1 MAKYPHPPRSRS
13 TFRQADMT
21 KAIRSAE
28 AAGFEIGGVEVT
40 RDGTIRVLAKGD
52 DQKTDMPEHIINQL

>member
-1 MAKYPHPPRSRS
+1 
-13 TFRQADMT
+13 MT

-40 RDGTIRVLAKGD
+40 KDGTIRVLAKNAGHKND
-52 DQKTDMPEHIINQL
+52 TPESSTAAAVCVA